1 MKFSCPQR
9 KRSFGSSH
17 VTTRNVTWE
26 DILQQML
33 SCCGSFI
40 RIERSVLAPA
50 RFFFFFH
57 FNNLNGMESQPHV
70 ILAFVTNTYSVLPS
84 KIPFGE
90 VEISTGIDWIA
101 TANGRTNLVNAR
113 SGRQITQG
121 IQS

>member
-1 MKFSCPQR
+1 MVH
-9 KRSFGSSH
+9 SFAL
-17 VTTRNVTWE
+17 NVVFW
-26 DILQQML
+26 LL
-33 SCCGSFI
+33 RG
-40 RIERSVLAPA
+40 
-50 RFFFFFH
+50 FFFFH

-84 KIPFGE
+84 KIPLGE
-90 VEISTGIDWIA
+90 MEISTGIDWIA

>member
-50 RFFFFFH
+50 RFFFFH

-84 KIPFGE
+84 KIPLGE
-90 VEISTGIDWIA
+90 MEISTGIDWIA